1 MSVFPETYVDRELM
15 VLLMDIMKVSPYAQL
30 LRRINQYS
38 SIINLRLHI
47 SKNVPV
53 DQRCYDSPS
62 ADQVAAIWVEGNDDA
77 NIPQNMDIVAC
88 GRDGQTHQIQH
99 YYGYYDSLQ
108 YPFFSVRGQW
118 VAAEYSEGKKWQ
130 FVVDMYIK
138 LETMRLDYYR
148 RHQSEIRSDL
158 YRGVVD
164 SVANGE
170 SRGSEVEQRVVLPAS
185 FIGGQRDM
193 RRRYLDAIAL
203 VQKFGKP
210 DLFITMTCNPDWKEI
225 RENLFE
231 GQLARDRPDLVSRVF
246 RAKLL
251 GLMDQIL
258 KKVYIFGHVVAYVY
272 VIEFQKQGLPYCHM
286 IIILQSNYKINSPE
300 RFDSYVVAELPDKD
314 VFPRLRRN
322 DGRSVEVQNCTMN
335 SQWVV
340 PYNPYL
346 LYRYDCHINVEICSG
361 LTTVKYLYKYIY
373 KGLDKISV
381 HLSPHSS
388 NSFVDEIRAFQDARW
403 VSAPESVWR
412 IFEFDLNEISH
423 AVINLHLHLLDKHM
437 ITFSNYQNLGNVL
450 ASECVSKLC

>member
-1 MSVFPETYVDRELM
+1 MSVFPDTYVDRELM

-30 LRRINQYS
+30 LKRINQYS

-53 DQRCYDSPS
+53 NQRCYDSPS

-77 NIPQNMDIVAC
+77 NIPQNRDIVAC

-108 YPFFSVRGQW
+108 YPFFFPYGDNGWQQNILKVKNGYAHVDVDESVLPLADVNSFDRIIAGESR
-118 VAAEYSEGKKWQ
+118 VVCGKNDRMVSCREYYCYRLQIHGSNTSLILYGGRLLQQ

-138 LETMRLDYYR
+138 LETTRLDYYR
-148 RHQSEIRSDL
+148 RHQSEIKSEL

-170 SRGSEVEQRVVLPAS
+170 SRGSEIEQRVVLPAS

-203 VQKFGKP
+203 VQKFGKS

-231 GQLARDRPDLVSRVF
+231 GQLARDRPDLISRVF

-251 GLMDQIL
+251 DLKDQIL
-258 KKVYIFGHVVAYVY
+258 KKSIYLALLLLMFMLSSSRNEVYLI
-272 VIEFQKQGLPYCHM
+272 VI
-286 IIILQSNYKINSPE
+286 
-300 RFDSYVVAELPDKD
+300 
-314 VFPRLRRN
+314 
-322 DGRSVEVQNCTMN
+322 
-335 SQWVV
+335 
-340 PYNPYL
+340 
-346 LYRYDCHINVEICSG
+346 
-361 LTTVKYLYKYIY
+361 
-373 KGLDKISV
+373 
-381 HLSPHSS
+381 
-388 NSFVDEIRAFQDARW
+388 
-403 VSAPESVWR
+403 
-412 IFEFDLNEISH
+412 
-423 AVINLHLHLLDKHM
+423 
-437 ITFSNYQNLGNVL
+437 
-450 ASECVSKLC
+450 